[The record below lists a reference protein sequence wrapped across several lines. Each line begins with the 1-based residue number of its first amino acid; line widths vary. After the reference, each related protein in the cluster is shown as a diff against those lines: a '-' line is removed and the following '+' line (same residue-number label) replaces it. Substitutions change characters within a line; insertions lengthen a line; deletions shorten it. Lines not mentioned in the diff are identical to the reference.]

1 MHKKRQKPKN
11 LKAALSNLFSYCK
24 KEAGIILFALIMAA
38 LGAVL
43 TIAGP
48 NQISKITDYIYNGLT
63 GGISTEAVQ
72 EDIQKQIQ
80 SGQINIMDYL
90 PEGTD
95 PSSIDFQ
102 NLDLT
107 DKNSELAQNIVNNIR
122 LSDEFRAAHQD
133 DGIDMNGIFK
143 VAVFLLGLYLI
154 SALCSF
160 SQHFIMATVTQK
172 LSKRMRKDIDGKINR
187 LPLKYFSEH
196 SYGDVL
202 SRVTND
208 VDTIGQA
215 FSNSLAAIVSA
226 VAQFIGCLIMM
237 YYTNWIL
244 GTTTVVTTLLGLV
257 LMVLIMKHSQRYFTD
272 RQRSL
277 GELNGYIEEMMDG
290 QKVVKVFTHEEKAR
304 EEFDAFNETLYE
316 SMRKANGFA
325 NIMGPIS
332 GNLGH
337 LNFSVTAI
345 VGSVMAISGMGNITV
360 GTIASFLQLVRSFNM
375 PISQVTQQFNTI
387 VMALAGAGRIF
398 DILDQKPEVD
408 DGNIT
413 LAKIDVK
420 DGVIVETQA
429 DTNRWAWR
437 VPDEKGNIN
446 YVELKGDVKFHDV
459 DFGYTDEKIV
469 LHDINL
475 YAKPGQKI
483 AFVGST
489 GAGKT
494 TITNLINR
502 FYDVQK
508 GSITYDGIDVKNIKK
523 ADLRRSLGIV
533 LQDTHLFTGTIMEN
547 IRYGNLNATDDEV
560 KAAAMIANA
569 DSFIKHLPDGYNT
582 QLTADGANLSQG
594 QRQLLSIARAAVAN
608 PPVLILDE
616 ATSSIDTRTESI
628 IQSAMD
634 ALMYGRTVFVI
645 AHRLSTVRNSNA
657 IMVLELGRIIER
669 GDHEDLIRQQG
680 KYYQLYTGKL
690 ELD

>member
-1 MHKKRQKPKN
+1 MPRAKADENTWKN
-11 LKAALSNLFSYCK
+11 LSRLLKLTFENYKIHAFFVVVGIAVSAICGVRGTLFIKTLIDGYITPLLQSRTPDYTGLKIALFK
-24 KEAGIILFALIMAA
+24 MAGIYA
-38 LGAVL
+38 LGIFANFL
-43 TIAGP
+43 Y
-48 NQISKITDYIYNGLT
+48 NYLMMFIT
-63 GGISTEAVQ
+63 Q
-72 EDIQKQIQ
+72 
-80 SGQINIMDYL
+80 
-90 PEGTD
+90 GT
-95 PSSIDFQ
+95 
-102 NLDLT
+102 L
-107 DKNSELAQNIVNNIR
+107 
-122 LSDEFRAAHQD
+122 
-133 DGIDMNGIFK
+133 
-143 VAVFLLGLYLI
+143 
-154 SALCSF
+154 
-160 SQHFIMATVTQK
+160 
-172 LSKRMRKDIDGKINR
+172 KRMRDDMFTHMQK
-187 LPLKYFSEH
+187 LPIKYFDSHTHGE
-196 SYGDVL
+196 L
-202 SRVTND
+202 MSRYTND
-208 VDTIGQA
+208 VDTLRQMISQTIPQLL
-215 FSNSLAAIVSA
+215 NSSVTIVSVLVSMIILSWQLTVIALLTVA
-226 VAQFIGCLIMM
+226 VMLTASKK
-237 YYTNWIL
+237 L
-244 GTTTVVTTLLGLV
+244 GGASGKYFVKRQKDLG
-257 LMVLIMKHSQRYFTD
+257 R
-272 RQRSL
+272 
-277 GELNGYIEEMMDG
+277 LNGYIEEMMDG
-290 QKVVKVFTHEEKAR
+290 QKVVKVFTHEEKAK

-316 SMRKANGFA
+316 STRKANSFA
-325 NIMGPIS
+325 NIMGPVT

-337 LNFSVTAI
+337 LNFSITAI
-345 VGSVMAISGMGNITV
+345 VGGVMAISGIGNITV

-420 DGVIVETQA
+420 DGVIIETQA
-429 DTNRWAWR
+429 DTNHWAWR

-582 QLTADGANLSQG
+582 QLTADGASLSQG

>member
-1 MHKKRQKPKN
+1 MPRVKADENTWKN
-11 LKAALSNLFSYCK
+11 LSRLLKLTFENYKIHAFFVVVGIAVSAICGVRGTLFIKTLIDGYITPLLQSRTPDYTGLK
-24 KEAGIILFALIMAA
+24 IAILKMAGIYAIGILASFTYSLLMMY
-38 LGAVL
+38 
-43 TIAGP
+43 
-48 NQISKITDYIYNGLT
+48 IT
-63 GGISTEAVQ
+63 Q
-72 EDIQKQIQ
+72 
-80 SGQINIMDYL
+80 
-90 PEGTD
+90 GT
-95 PSSIDFQ
+95 
-102 NLDLT
+102 L
-107 DKNSELAQNIVNNIR
+107 
-122 LSDEFRAAHQD
+122 
-133 DGIDMNGIFK
+133 
-143 VAVFLLGLYLI
+143 
-154 SALCSF
+154 
-160 SQHFIMATVTQK
+160 
-172 LSKRMRKDIDGKINR
+172 KRMRDDMFTHMQK
-187 LPLKYFSEH
+187 LPIKYFDSHTHGE
-196 SYGDVL
+196 L
-202 SRVTND
+202 MSRYTND
-208 VDTIGQA
+208 VDTLRQMISQTIPQLL
-215 FSNSLAAIVSA
+215 NSSVTIVSVLVSMIILSWQLTVIALLTVA
-226 VAQFIGCLIMM
+226 VMLTASKK
-237 YYTNWIL
+237 L
-244 GTTTVVTTLLGLV
+244 GGVSGKYFVKRQKDLG
-257 LMVLIMKHSQRYFTD
+257 R
-272 RQRSL
+272 
-277 GELNGYIEEMMDG
+277 LNGYIEEMMDG
-290 QKVVKVFTHEEKAR
+290 QKVVKVFTHEEKAK

-316 SMRKANGFA
+316 STRKANSFA
-325 NIMGPIS
+325 NIMGPVT

-337 LNFSVTAI
+337 LNFSITAI
-345 VGSVMAISGMGNITV
+345 VGGVMAISGIGNITV

-420 DGVIVETQA
+420 DGVIIETQA
-429 DTNRWAWR
+429 DTNHWAWR

-469 LHDINL
+469 LHDLNL

-582 QLTADGANLSQG
+582 QLTADGASLSQG

>member
-1 MHKKRQKPKN
+1 MANRMAGGPGHRGGRGMPRAKADENTGKN
-11 LKAALSNLFSYCK
+11 LKRLLKLTFENYKIQAFFVVVGIAVSAICGVRGTLFIKTLIDSYITPLLQSKTPDYTGLKIALFK
-24 KEAGIILFALIMAA
+24 MAGIYA
-38 LGAVL
+38 LGIFANFL
-43 TIAGP
+43 Y
-48 NQISKITDYIYNGLT
+48 NYLMMFIT
-63 GGISTEAVQ
+63 Q
-72 EDIQKQIQ
+72 
-80 SGQINIMDYL
+80 
-90 PEGTD
+90 GT
-95 PSSIDFQ
+95 
-102 NLDLT
+102 L
-107 DKNSELAQNIVNNIR
+107 
-122 LSDEFRAAHQD
+122 
-133 DGIDMNGIFK
+133 
-143 VAVFLLGLYLI
+143 
-154 SALCSF
+154 
-160 SQHFIMATVTQK
+160 
-172 LSKRMRKDIDGKINR
+172 KRMRDDMFTHMQT
-187 LPLKYFSEH
+187 LPIKYFDSHTHGE
-196 SYGDVL
+196 L
-202 SRVTND
+202 MSRYTND
-208 VDTIGQA
+208 VDTLRQMISQTVPQLL
-215 FSNSLAAIVSA
+215 NSTVTIVSVLVSMLILSWQLTIIA
-226 VAQFIGCLIMM
+226 LVIVALMLTLSKKVGGASGKYFVKQQK
-237 YYTNWIL
+237 NL
-244 GTTTVVTTLLGLV
+244 G
-257 LMVLIMKHSQRYFTD
+257 R
-272 RQRSL
+272 
-277 GELNGYIEEMMDG
+277 LNGYIEEMMDG
-290 QKVVKVFTHEEKAR
+290 QKVVKVFTHEEKAK
-304 EEFDAFNETLYE
+304 EEFDAFNETLYD

-420 DGVIVETQA
+420 DGAIVETQA

-582 QLTADGANLSQG
+582 QLTADGASLSQG
-594 QRQLLSIARAAVAN
+594 QRQLLSIARATVAN